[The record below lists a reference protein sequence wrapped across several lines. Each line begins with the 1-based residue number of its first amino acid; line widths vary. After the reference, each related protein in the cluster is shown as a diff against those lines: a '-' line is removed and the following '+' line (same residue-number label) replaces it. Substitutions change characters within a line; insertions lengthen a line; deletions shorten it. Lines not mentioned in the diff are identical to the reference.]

1 MARCLHA
8 LLCLA
13 ASARAL
19 APAATPVDRSVVL
32 RKLGASGL
40 GAALAAT
47 SLSPVAPAMAYE
59 GVYGM
64 ETVKAK
70 DAVRDAAAADSG
82 DVRRAVKELNDMS
95 VATLRIKSAVD
106 ADPNFDVIKC
116 VRNDLNVGAVR
127 STFNALNAVYDEDT
141 QKSTDRLQR
150 GILQDLFEVE
160 ANAKM
165 TPGTDRSPKKLA
177 ATKEKLDKLEQAF
190 VKLDAFYL

>member
-1 MARCLHA
+1 MVRFLHVLVVVA
-8 LLCLA
+8 GA
-13 ASARAL
+13 AQAL
-19 APAATPVDRSVVL
+19 APCGKAVDRSVVL
-32 RKLGASGL
+32 RKLAASGL

-64 ETVKAK
+64 ETVKAA
-70 DAVRDAAAADSG
+70 DAVRDTEAADSAS
-82 DVRRAVKELNDMS
+82 VRKAVKELNEMS

-106 ADPNFDVIKC
+106 ADPNFDVVSC
-116 VRNDLNVGAVR
+116 VRKDLNVGGVR
-127 STFNALNAVYDEDT
+127 DTFNALNAVYDEDT

-160 ANAKM
+160 ASAKM
-165 TPGTDRSPKKLA
+165 TPGADRSPKKLA
-177 ATKEKLDKLEQAF
+177 ATKEKLDKLERAF